1 MTRVLARRVHLE
13 PVERRI
19 ARSLRAHDGEPELAT
34 ARAACRVEGRPLA
47 DLSLADSLA
56 HVRQVAGRRGL
67 AGEDSRC
74 EGGER
79 DGGHQSS
86 GYAHGVSPRVDD
98 EASNIAPSTFPFFSC
113 RVSPSPRMRPFRA

>member
-1 MTRVLARRVHLE
+1 MTRVFTRRVHLE

-19 ARSLRAHDGEPELAT
+19 ARSLRAHDGEPELAG
-34 ARAACRVEGRPLA
+34 ARTPRRVEGCPLA

-56 HVRQVAGRRGL
+56 HVREVARRRRL
-67 AGEDSRC
+67 ADEDSRC

-86 GYAHGVSPRVDD
+86 GYVHGVSPWVNDGR
-98 EASNIAPSTFPFFSC
+98 SNKTPST
-113 RVSPSPRMRPFRA
+113 